1 MEAAISVVH
10 FVLGA
15 LAIFLLWHLG
25 VRPYLLDRFREELF
39 ILRDDLFDYAAD
51 GNIDFDDPN
60 YGAVREWLNGS
71 IRLAHRFGPVDTLL
85 MSAFGRAAEREH
97 PEIKERKQRIE
108 QIADGTHGAKL
119 QEVVQRSFVI
129 IGKNAVKRSP
139 ILWVLVTIGFG
150 LALIYSTIKALSL
163 SGKDILEKVLA
174 EVGRQAETQVSLEE
188 RETQLAL

>member
-10 FVLGA
+10 FMFGL
-15 LAIFLLWHLG
+15 LLIFLLWHLG

-39 ILRDDLFDYAAD
+39 ILRDDLFDYAAA

-71 IRLAHRFGPVDTLL
+71 IRLAHRFGPIDTLV
-85 MSAFGRAAEREH
+85 MTMFGRVAERDH
-97 PEIKERKQRIE
+97 PEIKEWKKRIE

-119 QEVVQRSFVI
+119 QEIIKRSFVI

-139 ILWVLVTIGFG
+139 ILWVLVTVGFI

-163 SGKDILEKVLA
+163 SGKDVLEKVLA
-174 EVGRQAETQVSLEE
+174 RVGRQAETQVSLEE